1 MSATSENDESFREA
15 ACNGDKDSLKKLL
28 ETFSIDVNSQNPVN
42 GWSALHWGCKRNHKG
57 VVEFLLQKGANKDL
71 LTAKGEKPVD
81 LTTSEDL
88 FNLLGGSGNRIA
100 ILKKDESS
108 FTPNYLANPVFPY
121 TQPVADLES
130 TNLNEVESVHS
141 QQKSIEVKTTAPT
154 IQTHQKSIE
163 VKTMQGL
170 NENELVLKI
179 RVAYLD
185 DRDFIEVEMEKSNL
199 TYESL
204 KSVMCKELGVERRL
218 INKIRKLPNTI
229 LRKDKDVQRLCDFQE
244 LEVVLTNKVPP
255 ASAGMRGLAAPIKN
269 QEVLY

>member
-1 MSATSENDESFREA
+1 MTATSENDESFREA

-100 ILKKDESS
+100 ILKKDEAS
-108 FTPNYLANPVFPY
+108 FTPNYLSNPVFPY

-130 TNLNEVESVHS
+130 TNQNGVDSVH
-141 QQKSIEVKTTAPT
+141 
-154 IQTHQKSIE
+154 THQKSIE
-163 VKTMQGL
+163 VKNTAPIIHTQQKTTAPTMQGL

-185 DRDFIEVEMEKSNL
+185 DRDFIEVEMDKSNL

-204 KSVMCKELGVERRL
+204 KSVLCKELGVERRL

-255 ASAGMRGLAAPIKN
+255 AGAGMRGLAAPIKN

>member
-1 MSATSENDESFREA
+1 MTATSENDESFREA
-15 ACNGDKDSLKKLL
+15 ACNGDKDSLNKLL

-42 GWSALHWGCKRNHKG
+42 GWSALHWGCKRNHKS

-81 LTTSEDL
+81 LTTSEDI
-88 FNLLGGSGNRIA
+88 FNLLGGTGNRIA
-100 ILKKDESS
+100 ILNKNESN

-121 TQPVADLES
+121 TQPVADLGS
-130 TNLNEVESVHS
+130 TNLNGVHT
-141 QQKSIEVKTTAPT
+141 QQKSIEVITTAP
-154 IQTHQKSIE
+154 
-163 VKTMQGL
+163 TMQGL

-185 DRDFIEVEMEKSNL
+185 DRDFIEVEMDKSNL
-199 TYESL
+199 TFESL
-204 KSVMCKELGVERRL
+204 KSVMCKELGIERRL

-244 LEVVLTNKVPP
+244 LEVVLTNNKVPP
-255 ASAGMRGLAAPIKN
+255 AGAGMRGFAAPIKN

>member
-28 ETFSIDVNSQNPVN
+28 ETFSINVNSQNPVN

-100 ILKKDESS
+100 ILQKNESS

-130 TNLNEVESVHS
+130 TNLNGVESVHT

-255 ASAGMRGLAAPIKN
+255 AGAGMRGLAAPIKN